1 MHADLRHTVIVEF
14 TTPKMRK
21 IEQDM
26 IKAIKNDRDWQQTNT
41 SVHFNSEENVSVVR
55 LHGNKIALVGDDSL
69 TLFDGGYQSNTTKS
83 RLNAILSEFGY
94 TCGTQREYIFQKN
107 KEWFIKFFNLKTK
120 QIETI
125 PFVNSILLTAI

>member
-1 MHADLRHTVIVEF
+1 
-14 TTPKMRK
+14 MRK
-21 IEQDM
+21 IEEDM

-41 SVHFNSEENVSVVR
+41 SVHFNPEENVSVVR

-69 TLFDGGYQSNTTKS
+69 TLFDGGWQSNTTKS

-125 PFVNSILLTAI
+125 PFVNSILLTGI